1 MAEKKKRTSGLTIL
15 VIACL
20 IIIVAIN
27 LFIMPYLIV
36 SKKIE
41 LSKGT
46 CVDFCSSVAGTEDYS
61 IMYNRH
67 KNSFDCYCRDDTGWV
82 IGKSSYPSQV

>member
-1 MAEKKKRTSGLTIL
+1 MARKKISRLTML

-20 IIIVAIN
+20 IITVVLN
-27 LFIMPYLIV
+27 FFVVPHLIT

-46 CVDFCSSVAGTEDYS
+46 CVDFCDSVSGTEEYS
-61 IMYNRH
+61 LIYNRRS
-67 KNSFDCYCRDDTGWV
+67 NSFDCYCRDDTGWV
-82 IGKSSYPSQV
+82 IGKSSYPSLV